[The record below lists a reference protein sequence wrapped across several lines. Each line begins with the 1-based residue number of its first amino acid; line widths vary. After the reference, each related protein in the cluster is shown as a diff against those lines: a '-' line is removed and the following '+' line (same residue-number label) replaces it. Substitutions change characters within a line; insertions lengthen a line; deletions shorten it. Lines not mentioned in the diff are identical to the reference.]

1 MADTD
6 GPSLADQL
14 RAALEAVPKGRTG
27 REPSPLREHVRAVF
41 DGLVARRKEGAN
53 WDALA
58 RVFADLGITT
68 DGKRRPTGT
77 DLRNA
82 FHAERYGRGE
92 RRQRRPKPKPKRATP
107 SPLGPLELLPEPGP
121 PKGV

>member
-1 MADTD
+1 MAETD

-14 RAALEAVPKGRTG
+14 RAALATVPKGRTG

-58 RVFADLGITT
+58 QVFGDLGIPT
-68 DGKRRPTGT
+68 DGKRRRPGT
-77 DLRNA
+77 ALRNA
-82 FHAERYGRGE
+82 FHAERYARGE
-92 RRQRRPKPKPKRATP
+92 RRQRRSKPKPKRATP
-107 SPLGPLELLPEPGP
+107 SPLGPLELIPETP
-121 PKGV
+121 PPA